1 MSTLEKLGCEL
12 LLDELPEADEGEDD
26 EEDDGLLDEP
36 LDDLDVSFATAR
48 DDNAKST
55 AAAVILRDFGMDETS
70 VVVGPAPHGRATA
83 VPMESVEGPAI
94 AQIAT

>member
-1 MSTLEKLGCEL
+1 MFVSTLEKLGCEL

-55 AAAVILRDFGMDETS
+55 AAAVMLRDFGMDETS
-70 VVVGPAPHGRATA
+70 VVVDLRHTGVQRLCRWSRLRDLLSHK
-83 VPMESVEGPAI
+83 
-94 AQIAT
+94 